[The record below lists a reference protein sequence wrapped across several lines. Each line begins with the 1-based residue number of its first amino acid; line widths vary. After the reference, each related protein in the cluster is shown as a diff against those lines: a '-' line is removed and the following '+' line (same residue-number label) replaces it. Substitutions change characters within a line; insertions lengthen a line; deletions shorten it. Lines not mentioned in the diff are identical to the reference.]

1 MPAQKNGDSL
11 SPVADQPAQG
21 SSRFSLPRLNLR
33 TKFVLAV
40 AVPVVV
46 MTTTLSLLYN
56 QRERHALEDQLRL
69 SAEQMGEIISNSLH
83 HAMLINDRAMINEI
97 LAHQPIETQ
106 IQILDLD
113 GEVKASN
120 QVEAVGTVKD
130 RTDPGCVECHQFRTG
145 NIPTTVKL
153 TASPE
158 LMRVSRMIVNEP
170 ECTGCHADDGP
181 VLGMLLM
188 DVSLVAINR
197 HLAQD
202 FRIAVL
208 ISVVATVIFTVG
220 LLWLIHHFVVR
231 RMVALRAP
239 LREFAAGNFGVRL
252 PVSGVPPDEVDR
264 MALTFNRMAADLEQE
279 ALEREERTRVQ
290 GRAIIEER
298 ERIAREL
305 HDGLAQLLAY
315 INAKLSAVRL
325 MLRND
330 QLDKANQNL
339 LQLEE
344 ATRDLFVNVREAI
357 LSLRMASRATP
368 GLVTALEEFINQY
381 DRFCELPVDF
391 HYAPSIKELALDAET
406 ELQLLR
412 IAQEAL
418 TNVRKH
424 ASATRAQ
431 VNLDRDCERLT
442 LKVVDDGVGF
452 DPATIQDW
460 SHYGLDAM
468 RERAE
473 AIGATF
479 DLSSSPDTGTTVVV
493 HLPLKEVVA
502 HADSGRR

>member
-1 MPAQKNGDSL
+1 MPAQKNGDML
-11 SPVADQPAQG
+11 SPAADQPAQG

-40 AVPVVV
+40 IVPIIL
-46 MTTTLSLLYN
+46 MIASLSILQN
-56 QRERHALEDQLRL
+56 QRERQALENQLRL
-69 SAEQMGEIISNSLH
+69 NAELMGDIIVNSLH
-83 HAMLINDRAMINEI
+83 HAMLINDRDMINDM
-97 LAHQPIETQ
+97 LGHQPADTPV
-106 IQILDLD
+106 QILDLD
-113 GEVKASN
+113 GRIKASN
-120 QVEAVGTVKD
+120 RPQELETIKAT
-130 RTDPGCVECHQFRTG
+130 TDPGCVECHQFPAGSR
-145 NIPTTVKL
+145 PTTARL
-153 TASPE
+153 AASPE
-158 LMRVSRMIVNEP
+158 LMRVSRMIPNEP
-170 ECTGCHADDGP
+170 ECAGCHADDGP

-188 DVSLVAINR
+188 DVSLADINT
-197 HLAQD
+197 HLVSN
-202 FRIAVL
+202 FRMTVFISAATAVIL
-208 ISVVATVIFTVG
+208 TLG
-220 LLWLIHHFVVR
+220 LLWLIHRFVVR

-252 PVSGVPPDEVDR
+252 PVSGEPPDEVDR
-264 MALTFNRMAADLEQE
+264 MAQTFNRMAAGLEQE
-279 ALEREERTRVQ
+279 ALAREERTRVQ

-325 MLRND
+325 MLKND

-339 LQLEE
+339 QQLEE

-357 LSLRMASRATP
+357 LSLRMASRTTP
-368 GLVTALEEFINQY
+368 GLVTALEDFINQY

-391 HYAPSIKELALDAET
+391 HYTPSVKELALDAET

-431 VNLDRDCERLT
+431 VNLERDRERLT
-442 LKVVDDGVGF
+442 LSVVDDGVGF
-452 DPATIQDW
+452 EPAIIQDW
-460 SHYGLDAM
+460 SHYGMDAM

-473 AIGATF
+473 VIGATF
-479 DLSSSPDTGTTVVV
+479 ELSSSPETGTTVVV
-493 HLPLKEVVA
+493 HLPLKEVAA
-502 HADSGRR
+502 HAGSGR